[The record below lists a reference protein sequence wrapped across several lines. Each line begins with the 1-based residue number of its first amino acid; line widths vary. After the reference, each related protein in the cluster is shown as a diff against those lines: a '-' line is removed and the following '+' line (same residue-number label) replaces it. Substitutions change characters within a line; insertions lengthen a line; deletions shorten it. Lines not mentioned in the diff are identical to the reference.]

1 MLLAVGFH
9 RRPLSGWRS
18 SLLFLVCWVFL
29 FLIRKS
35 WWILSNFFFLYL
47 LRWLYRFLKILLIWC
62 IPLLDFQVLLMHF
75 CWMCSVLICP
85 FRNEMKLTP
94 HCGWEGT
101 GHHEAVFGGKLRY
114 PSLCQLFPGSL
125 FKVDAM
131 LWTIQVQTY
140 ISSQVDMFQ
149 VN

>member
-1 MLLAVGFH
+1 MSLIRLRKF
-9 RRPLSGWRS
+9 PSIP
-18 SLLFLVCWVFL
+18 SLL
-29 FLIRKS
+29 S
-35 WWILSNFFFLYL
+35 FFFFFFFFNQEKLMNFVKYFFCL
-47 LRWLYRFLKILLIWC
+47 CWDDHMGFKKILLIWC

-75 CWMCSVLICP
+75 CWMHSVLIYP
-85 FRNEMKLTP
+85 FRNEMKSSP

-101 GHHEAVFGGKLRY
+101 GHHAAVFGGKLHY

-125 FKVDAM
+125 FKVDEM

-140 ISSQVDMFQ
+140 IPSQVDMFQ